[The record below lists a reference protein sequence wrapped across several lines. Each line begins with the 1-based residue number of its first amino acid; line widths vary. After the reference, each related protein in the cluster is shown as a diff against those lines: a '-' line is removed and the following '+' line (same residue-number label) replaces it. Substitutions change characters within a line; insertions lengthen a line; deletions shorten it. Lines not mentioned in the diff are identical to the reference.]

1 MIVDAESRS
10 RSDGYF
16 CQGALPQPV
25 ADAEPPHAGVSPEPG
40 FLAAGEAPGGA
51 DGLVAGRIEGQRA
64 VEAAEHLLVA
74 EGAARGLAV
83 AQAAGGQ
90 PAHLRLEAGRPH
102 AVDAGLDPPVEFR
115 AVHLDAYL
123 DRGAAALVAGH
134 RRAERATGQLDDLK
148 RAGGAPAGGGEG
160 GGGRGGV
167 GAPEPLVKR
176 RRAARAE
183 LGLQPLAYR

>member
-10 RSDGYF
+10 RSDAYF
-16 CQGALPQPV
+16 GQCAVPQPV

-51 DGLVAGRIEGQRA
+51 HGLVAGRIEGQRA

-102 AVDAGLDPPVEFR
+102 AVAAGLDPPVEFR
-115 AVHLDAYL
+115 AVHLDAEL
-123 DRGAAALVAGH
+123 DRGPATVVARH
-134 RRAERATGQLDDLK
+134 RRAERAPGQLDDLK
-148 RAGGAPAGGGEG
+148 RTDD
-160 GGGRGGV
+160 
-167 GAPEPLVKR
+167 
-176 RRAARAE
+176 AAAVAR
-183 LGLQPLAYR
+183 QD